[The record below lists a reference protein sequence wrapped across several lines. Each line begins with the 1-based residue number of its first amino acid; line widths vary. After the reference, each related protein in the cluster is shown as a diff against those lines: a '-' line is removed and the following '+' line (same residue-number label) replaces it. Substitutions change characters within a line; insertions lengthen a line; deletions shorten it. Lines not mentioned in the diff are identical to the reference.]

1 MTSWLPLTTNVGC
14 WMFIGTRSALPDVC
28 LTAHALQCAPARPYR
43 CSEHADLPQ
52 LDTVI
57 ITGMV
62 TSECVRATVDD
73 AFAHDDRVMIPAE
86 GVAERA
92 EVPRRVNLFDMEMIS
107 ADVLSLEEILPSA
120 RGRVDKPWR
129 LWNGRAS
136 RWPARERR

>member
-28 LTAHALQCAPARPYR
+28 PTAQALQCAPARPYR

-86 GVAERA
+86 GVADRA
-92 EVPRRVNLFDMEMIS
+92 EVPQPKYRI
-107 ADVLSLEEILPSA
+107 
-120 RGRVDKPWR
+120 GGTCWTWR
-129 LWNGRAS
+129 
-136 RWPARERR
+136 